1 MRAMLQFLRLPF
13 LLTLIFFIGRL
24 VMGATGASY
33 AAANSVFSMVILE
46 SHLAFLW
53 GALARR
59 YGYGIVGALEAGLL
73 VGLFAQVL
81 IFGGTIVSDL
91 TGIATYF
98 NNPLAIAGSP
108 EPIGFG
114 DAVVARAVG
123 LVGNCA
129 FSAVLAALGWALGV
143 LIPERKTESR
153 EA

>member
-33 AAANSVFSMVILE
+33 QAGNSVFSMVILE

-59 YGYGIVGALEAGLL
+59 YGYGILGALEVGLL
-73 VGLFAQVL
+73 VALFAQIL
-81 IFGGTIVSDL
+81 IFGATIASDL
-91 TGIATYF
+91 AGIETYF

-108 EPIGFG
+108 DPIGFA
-114 DAVVARAVG
+114 DTVLIRAGG

-129 FSAVLAALGWALGV
+129 FSAVLGVLGWALGG
-143 LIPERKTESR
+143 LIPEKKPVT
-153 EA
+153 